1 MPIEV
6 GIWKVND
13 GIKKVSF
20 SPIESERKL
29 EDILV
34 KDLSILSENLLLIGR
49 QIQTDYGKYIDMLAI
64 DADGN
69 LHIIELK
76 KNRTPRDVVAQAID
90 YASWVQ
96 NLSYEQILKIYEEKN
111 DKPLEE
117 AFDEKFNNSLPDK
130 INDTHQIMIVSAQL
144 DSETER
150 IINYLSNNFD
160 VPINAVFFR
169 YFEEGEQQFIT
180 RSWLLDPN
188 IVDEKSSNTKVENK
202 KEKWNKQDF
211 VVNFEENDS
220 RNWEDAIKYGFIAA
234 GGGRWYS
241 KTLNQLFVGS
251 RIFCMIPK
259 SGYVAVGKVTE
270 TVKPIKDVVF
280 KINGVDKKIDELN
293 VKAPNM
299 LHDVDDLEKCE
310 YIVKVDWIKF
320 VSKEQA
326 YWVKGLKANQNSAY
340 KLRSQYTIDK
350 VSEFFEIESND

>member
-241 KTLNQLFVGS
+241 KTLNQLFVGA

-350 VSEFFEIESND
+350 VSEFFGIESND

>member
-6 GIWKVND
+6 GIWKVNS

-29 EDILV
+29 EDVLA
-34 KDLSILSENLLLIGR
+34 KDITILSEDILLIGR
-49 QIQTDYGKYIDMLAI
+49 QIQTDYGKFIDMLAI
-64 DADGN
+64 DQDGN
-69 LHIIELK
+69 LIIIELK

-96 NLSYEQILKIYEEKN
+96 NLSYDQILNLYEEKN
-111 DKPLEE
+111 DVPLEE
-117 AFDEKFNNSLPDK
+117 AFAEKFDSSLPDK
-130 INDTHQIMIVSAQL
+130 LNDTHQIMIVSAQL
-144 DSETER
+144 NSETER
-150 IINYLSNNFD
+150 IINYLSYNFD

-202 KEKWNKQDF
+202 KEKWNQQDF

-234 GGGRWYS
+234 GGGHWYS
-241 KTLNQLFVGS
+241 KTLKRLFVGA

-259 SGYVAVGKVTE
+259 SGYVGIGKVTE
-270 TVKPIKDVVF
+270 TVKPIKDVIFEV
-280 KINGVDKKIDELN
+280 NDMEKKITELSL
-293 VKAPNM
+293 KAPNM
-299 LHDVDDLEKCE
+299 LHDSEDPETCE
-310 YIVKVDWIKF
+310 YIAKVEWIKT
-320 VSKEQA
+320 VPKEGA
-326 YWVKGLKANQNSAY
+326 FWIKGLKANQNSAY

-350 VSEFFEIESND
+350 VSEFFGLENNK